1 MNEIVKYHKDFE
13 KKLVFRNFTASELN
27 FLIAICTKVRD
38 KKENE
43 VIFTFE
49 ELKKLSKWVKTDNK
63 SFIKSLQNTNKK
75 LMALI
80 FEMPNEEAEA
90 GGVTQFVLFPTFDI
104 FPTTKILKVAV
115 NTKFAYLL
123 NNLSNNFNQY
133 ELEEF
138 ASLKSVYSKLLYK
151 ELMLFK
157 DTGYRIFKIEDFRRK
172 LDIPEKYRMT
182 NVNQKVLKPIE
193 EDMKHLFK
201 SFRINKIKD
210 GKTIIKIEFYF
221 TPMKKDILKDEVID
235 KNIIDVDDIKT
246 KSIIESQAAEKTDN
260 DLLKDFFISQFPTV
274 NYTKKHQVELEKVLK
289 NNDLEFVKNYL
300 NKLWEDIK
308 NNITISNKEAYFS
321 HFILN
326 SKDIERNYLPADYEE
341 LKKETEPI
349 QKTREISS
357 IKGFSSPI
365 NLEIPKENEEKKVIT
380 RSEYEREKEKWII
393 EQKKAP
399 VYNEKIALQIFEIKM
414 KNYEIIEDEVKEENI
429 EIKTISRFDYE
440 YKKLEWLEIQ
450 KQSNSYNEKMAIR
463 VFEEKMKD
471 YKIIEEDY
479 EEIIAEAKEKYD
491 IEEVILDD
499 DDEGGVPNLD
509 FLDNEDDE
517 LLELSLKKAE
527 EKKLNE
533 LTMKDVENYIKDSP
547 NFLEVIKNLVREEEM
562 KKQQEKNKM
571 KYKDFLE
578 KYSDKLKSKAG
589 KKLTGVALRFK
600 AIALA
605 KKMEIEITDLYK
617 KRGIL

>member
-13 KKLVFRNFTASELN
+13 NKLVLKTFTASELN
-27 FLIAICTKVRD
+27 FLMAICTKVKD
-38 KKENE
+38 KKEDE
-43 VIFTFE
+43 IIFTFN
-49 ELKKLSKWVKTDNK
+49 ELKNLTKWDNNNNSLFVKN
-63 SFIKSLQNTNKK
+63 LENTNKK
-75 LMALI
+75 LMALNFRI
-80 FEMPNEEAEA
+80 EDEKEI
-90 GGVTQFVLFPTFDI
+90 VQFVLFPTFR
-104 FPTTKILKVAV
+104 V
-115 NTKFAYLL
+115 NKDSKTLIVRVNKDFSYLL
-123 NNLSNNFNQY
+123 NNLSNNFNWYQ
-133 ELEEF
+133 LNDF
-138 ASLKSVYSKLLYK
+138 TSLKSKYSKLLYK

-182 NVNQKVLKPIE
+182 NVNQKVLTPIE

-246 KSIIESQAAEKTDN
+246 EPIIESQVAEKTDN
-260 DLLKDFFISQFPTV
+260 ALLKDFFISQFPTV

-289 NNDLEFVKNYL
+289 NNDLKFVKNYL

-357 IKGFSSPI
+357 IKDFSSPI

-393 EQKKAP
+393 EQKMAP

-491 IEEVILDD
+491 IEEVILD